1 MKPFQIHYLILGNK
15 RNSIKMEENVKKD
28 GARTSSGRS
37 IIGKSTSW
45 KIKEIDGEKEINF
58 FVVIEMFRFLFYL
71 WFVIIIITGISL
83 TILFTEEKYSEI
95 IKTIFGSI
103 NVCVFFDFPP
113 AIYVLPTLYAIWPI
127 IIFQYAL
134 LSILRAWISKE
145 EKKISRLAFILY
157 SLVFVY
163 FTLSAAIFSTSIAI
177 QPDLKRPETIKLH
190 TLPFTNLVMA
200 LTLLQ
205 ISIAWF
211 GFEVT

>member
-95 IKTIFGSI
+95 IKTIFGSV

-113 AIYVLPTLYAIWPI
+113 AIYLLPTLYAIWPI

>member
-113 AIYVLPTLYAIWPI
+113 AIYLLPTLYAIWPI

-211 GFEVT
+211 GFEVR

>member
-1 MKPFQIHYLILGNK
+1 
-15 RNSIKMEENVKKD
+15 MEENVKKD

-113 AIYVLPTLYAIWPI
+113 AIYLLPTLYAIWPI